1 MKDKKVS
8 FTEAKAA
15 LVSLSLPL
23 RSFRTSQRGLSLS
36 LSFSL
41 EKKETPK
48 QKKRFHLSAIQSREN
63 TQTGQQKK
71 EPPKRFTLI
80 TTRFRHR
87 QHTTRSLV
95 IIFGFGGRNTKT
107 TTTTTTTTRKGGAA
121 TRGVSSDD
129 DDDDQ
134 EEREEELLFLQSSR
148 RRSRVKRRRGSSLLL
163 LEEED
168 KEEDK
173 EEEEEEDGVSAS
185 SSGEEE
191 EEEEERVLETERMM
205 KKNFP
210 VGTRYLINRNGGK
223 NFSIEKYRWSVLGLT
238 FLSYTMYHATRKPPS
253 IVKSVLNPDSTQRE
267 LGRDG
272 WEPFSGPDGNSLLG
286 SIDVSFLAAYSIGMF
301 FSGHI
306 GDSMDLRKFLTI
318 GMIGSGFFVCLFGM
332 AYFWDIH
339 SMYYFVPVQIM
350 AGVFQSTGWPSVVS
364 VVGNWFGKSKRG
376 LIMGIWNAHTS
387 VGNILGSLIAA
398 RCLRDSNWGM
408 SFIIPGI
415 LMAVSGLVINLFLVV
430 DPEDAGHASPH
441 DTSSHQEGGD
451 ISEDRIALTSAAGG
465 GESMS
470 SMASSDDERAST
482 PGLGGSSRSGF
493 AERHQSEAVGF
504 RAALRIPGVVTFSLC
519 LFFTKLV
526 AYTFLYWLPF
536 YIERTEIGGEYLSAA
551 KAGELSTLF
560 DIGGVV
566 GGILAGYLS
575 DKYNARSMVS
585 AGFVYASIPV
595 LYLYREYGSLSMNV
609 NIGFMMLAGV
619 LVNGPYALITTAV
632 SADLGTHE
640 SLKGNAKALATV
652 TAIIDGTGSIG
663 AAIGPMLTGYISSRT
678 NDWNNVF
685 YMLYTADLVAG
696 LLLTR
701 LVLKEIRTMVAL

>member
-1 MKDKKVS
+1 MS
-8 FTEAKAA
+8 FTRQRRR
-15 LVSLSLPL
+15 SFLSLFP
-23 RSFRTSQRGLSLS
+23 SFIHQNEPARSLS
-36 LSFSL
+36 LSFCS
-41 EKKETPK
+41 K
-48 QKKRFHLSAIQSREN
+48 KKRNPRNKKRDFVFSLSAIQSREN
-63 TQTGQQKK
+63 TQQKK

-80 TTRFRHR
+80 TRFRHR

-107 TTTTTTTTRKGGAA
+107 TTTTTTRKGGAA
-121 TRGVSSDD
+121 TRGVSSD

-163 LEEED
+163 LLLEE
-168 KEEDK
+168 EEDK

-185 SSGEEE
+185 SSDEEEE

>member
-1 MKDKKVS
+1 MGRWD
-8 FTEAKAA
+8 A
-15 LVSLSLPL
+15 
-23 RSFRTSQRGLSLS
+23 
-36 LSFSL
+36 
-41 EKKETPK
+41 
-48 QKKRFHLSAIQSREN
+48 
-63 TQTGQQKK
+63 
-71 EPPKRFTLI
+71 
-80 TTRFRHR
+80 
-87 QHTTRSLV
+87 TTRSQHEERKEEKREEKERERRKEEMEKFEPRKEKKKEKKFSSLRGATHRNSNLHKNESAYPRTTKAHTQTHARVSSFRLFLFLFSYFERAFV
-95 IIFGFGGRNTKT
+95 IIFGFGSETRTQPT
-107 TTTTTTTTRKGGAA
+107 TTTS
-121 TRGVSSDD
+121 SSD
-129 DDDDQ
+129 
-134 EEREEELLFLQSSR
+134 EEESLPSSSPSSRRSR
-148 RRSRVKRRRGSSLLL
+148 RRSRRSREQSRRESPSQLLL
-163 LEEED
+163 SD
-168 KEEDK
+168 D
-173 EEEEEEDGVSAS
+173 D
-185 SSGEEE
+185 EEE
-191 EEEEERVLETERMM
+191 EEEEEEEGYSTSSEEEEEGRMM

-210 VGTRYLINRNGGK
+210 IGTRYLINRNGGK

-318 GMIGSGFFVCLFGM
+318 GMVGSGFFVCLFGL

-339 SMYYFVPVQIM
+339 SMYYFVAVQIM
-350 AGVFQSTGWPSVVS
+350 AGIFQSTGWPSVVS

-376 LIMGIWNAHTS
+376 LIMGVWNAHTS

-408 SFIIPGI
+408 SFIIPGV
-415 LMAVSGLVINLFLVV
+415 LMALSGLVINLFLVV

-441 DTSSHQEGGD
+441 DTSSHHEGGD
-451 ISEDRIALTSAAGG
+451 ISEDRIALTSATAG

-470 SMASSDDERAST
+470 SMVSSDDERAST
-482 PGLGGSSRSGF
+482 PGLGGGSSRSGF
-493 AERHQSEAVGF
+493 TERHQSEAVGF

-609 NIGFMMLAGV
+609 NVGFMMLAGV

-701 LVLKEIRTMVAL
+701 LVLKEIRAMVAL

>member
-1 MKDKKVS
+1 MS
-8 FTEAKAA
+8 FTRQRRR
-15 LVSLSLPL
+15 SFLSLFPSFIHQNEPA
-23 RSFRTSQRGLSLS
+23 RSLLS
-36 LSFSL
+36 LSFCS
-41 EKKETPK
+41 K
-48 QKKRFHLSAIQSREN
+48 KKRNRNKKRDFIFSLSAIQSREN

-95 IIFGFGGRNTKT
+95 IIFGFGGRNTK

-168 KEEDK
+168 KEEE

-185 SSGEEE
+185 SSGEEEE

>member
-1 MKDKKVS
+1 MS
-8 FTEAKAA
+8 FTRQRRR
-15 LVSLSLPL
+15 SFLSLFP
-23 RSFRTSQRGLSLS
+23 SFIHQNEQARSLS

-63 TQTGQQKK
+63 TQTRQQKK
-71 EPPKRFTLI
+71 EPPKLFSFT

-107 TTTTTTTTRKGGAA
+107 TTTTTTTTTRKGGAA
-121 TRGVSSDD
+121 TRGVSSDDD

-148 RRSRVKRRRGSSLLL
+148 RRSRGNRRRGSSLLL
-163 LEEED
+163 LEEE
-168 KEEDK
+168 EDQ
-173 EEEEEEDGVSAS
+173 EEEEDGVSAS
-185 SSGEEE
+185 SSDEEEE

-376 LIMGIWNAHTS
+376 LIMGVWNAHTS

-415 LMAVSGLVINLFLVV
+415 LMAVSGLFINLFLVV

-493 AERHQSEAVGF
+493 VERHQSEAVGF

>member
-1 MKDKKVS
+1 MVVFLAVGVS
-8 FTEAKAA
+8 AVSARVLSCLAVSKAGRGGFFLSRSSKRVADGGCFFFESMLFFLVFFSSSFVYFCGRRTRAAKEDSKAFCGVEFSIIFSSFCLRKSHA
-15 LVSLSLPL
+15 KRKNRARTNLSPL
-23 RSFRTSQRGLSLS
+23 FFYARRRRRRRAFFYSG
-36 LSFSL
+36 
-41 EKKETPK
+41 EWM
-48 QKKRFHLSAIQSREN
+48 
-63 TQTGQQKK
+63 
-71 EPPKRFTLI
+71 LI
-80 TTRFRHR
+80 EDGGD
-87 QHTTRSLV
+87 SLV
-95 IIFGFGGRNTKT
+95 T
-107 TTTTTTTTRKGGAA
+107 
-121 TRGVSSDD
+121 SS
-129 DDDDQ
+129 
-134 EEREEELLFLQSSR
+134 
-148 RRSRVKRRRGSSLLL
+148 
-163 LEEED
+163 
-168 KEEDK
+168 
-173 EEEEEEDGVSAS
+173 EEEEEEG
-185 SSGEEE
+185 
-191 EEEEERVLETERMM
+191 TMM

-210 VGTRYLINRNGGK
+210 IGTRYLINRNGGK
-223 NFSIEKYRWSVLGLT
+223 NFSVEKYRWSVLALT

-318 GMIGSGFFVCLFGM
+318 GMVGSGLFVCMFGM
-332 AYFWDIH
+332 AYFLDIH
-339 SMYYFVPVQIM
+339 SMYYFVAVQIM

-376 LIMGIWNAHTS
+376 LIMGVWNAHTS

-408 SFIIPGI
+408 SFIIPGV
-415 LMAVSGLVINLFLVV
+415 LMALSGLVINLFLVV

-441 DTSSHQEGGD
+441 DTSLHHEGGD
-451 ISEDRIALTSAAGG
+451 ISEDRIELMSAAGG

-470 SMASSDDERAST
+470 SMVSSDDERAST
-482 PGLGGSSRSGF
+482 PGLGGGSSRSGF
-493 AERHQSEAVGF
+493 MERHQSEAVGF

-560 DIGGVV
+560 DIGGVI

-696 LLLTR
+696 MLLTR
-701 LVLKEIRTMVAL
+701 LVLKEIRAMVAL

>member
-1 MKDKKVS
+1 MV
-8 FTEAKAA
+8 
-15 LVSLSLPL
+15 V
-23 RSFRTSQRGLSLS
+23 
-36 LSFSL
+36 
-41 EKKETPK
+41 
-48 QKKRFHLSAIQSREN
+48 
-63 TQTGQQKK
+63 
-71 EPPKRFTLI
+71 
-80 TTRFRHR
+80 
-87 QHTTRSLV
+87 
-95 IIFGFGGRNTKT
+95 
-107 TTTTTTTTRKGGAA
+107 
-121 TRGVSSDD
+121 
-129 DDDDQ
+129 
-134 EEREEELLFLQSSR
+134 FLA
-148 RRSRVKRRRGSSLLL
+148 V
-163 LEEED
+163 
-168 KEEDK
+168 
-173 EEEEEEDGVSAS
+173 GVSAVSARVLSCLAVSKAGRGGFFLSRS
-185 SSGEEE
+185 SKRVADGGCFFFESMLFFWPFFFGLFFFVRVLLWTTNESRKRRLESLCGVEFSIIFSSFCLRKSHAKRKNRARTNLSPLFFYARRRRRRRAFFYSGEWMLIEDGGDSLVTSSEEE
-191 EEEEERVLETERMM
+191 EEEEEEEIRTMM

-210 VGTRYLINRNGGK
+210 IGTRYLINRNGGK
-223 NFSIEKYRWSVLGLT
+223 NFSVEKYRWSVLALT

-318 GMIGSGFFVCLFGM
+318 GMVGSGLFVCMFGM
-332 AYFWDIH
+332 AYFLDIH
-339 SMYYFVPVQIM
+339 SMYYFVAVQIM

-376 LIMGIWNAHTS
+376 LIMGVWNAHTS

-408 SFIIPGI
+408 SFIIPGV
-415 LMAVSGLVINLFLVV
+415 LMALSGLVINLFLVV

-441 DTSSHQEGGD
+441 DTSLHHEGGD
-451 ISEDRIALTSAAGG
+451 ISEDRIELMSAAGG

-470 SMASSDDERAST
+470 SMVSSDDERAST
-482 PGLGGSSRSGF
+482 PGLGGGSSRSGF
-493 AERHQSEAVGF
+493 MERHQSEAVGF

-560 DIGGVV
+560 DIGGVI

-696 LLLTR
+696 MLLTR
-701 LVLKEIRTMVAL
+701 LVLKEIRAMVAL

>member
-1 MKDKKVS
+1 VS
-8 FTEAKAA
+8 FTRQRRR
-15 LVSLSLPL
+15 SFLSLFPSFIHQNEPA
-23 RSFRTSQRGLSLS
+23 RSLLS
-36 LSFSL
+36 LSFCS
-41 EKKETPK
+41 K
-48 QKKRFHLSAIQSREN
+48 KKRNRNKKRDFISLLSAIQSREN

-71 EPPKRFTLI
+71 EPSKRFTLI
-80 TTRFRHR
+80 TRFRHR

-95 IIFGFGGRNTKT
+95 IIFGFGGRNTK

>member
-1 MKDKKVS
+1 MSKLNS
-8 FTEAKAA
+8 IFLIEYLIA
-15 LVSLSLPL
+15 
-23 RSFRTSQRGLSLS
+23 
-36 LSFSL
+36 
-41 EKKETPK
+41 
-48 QKKRFHLSAIQSREN
+48 KKRAIISGNSDKDE
-63 TQTGQQKK
+63 G
-71 EPPKRFTLI
+71 
-80 TTRFRHR
+80 
-87 QHTTRSLV
+87 
-95 IIFGFGGRNTKT
+95 
-107 TTTTTTTTRKGGAA
+107 
-121 TRGVSSDD
+121 DD
-129 DDDDQ
+129 DDDNSRIVTNNNNSSVKVDEQ
-134 EEREEELLFLQSSR
+134 EEEEELLEEE
-148 RRSRVKRRRGSSLLL
+148 

-168 KEEDK
+168 
-173 EEEEEEDGVSAS
+173 
-185 SSGEEE
+185 
-191 EEEEERVLETERMM
+191 ERYHRRRRRRGRYSTIKM
-205 KKNFP
+205 KKNIP
-210 VGTRYLINRNGGK
+210 IGVRYLINRNNGK
-223 NFSIEKYRWSVLGLT
+223 NFSSEKYRWSVLALT

-253 IVKSVLNPDSTQRE
+253 IVKSVLNPDATQRE

-272 WEPFSGPDGNSLLG
+272 WAPFDGADGNQLLG

-318 GMIGSGFFVCLFGM
+318 GMVGSGMFVCMFGM

-339 SMYYFVPVQIM
+339 SMYYFVFVQIL

-364 VVGNWFGKSKRG
+364 VVGNWCGKSKRG
-376 LIMGIWNAHTS
+376 LIMGVWNAHTS
-387 VGNILGSLIAA
+387 VGNILGSLIAS

-408 SFIIPGI
+408 AFIIPGA
-415 LMAVSGLVINLFLVV
+415 LMVLSGIVINLFLVV
-430 DPEDAGHASPH
+430 DPEDAGHDSPH
-441 DTSSHQEGGD
+441 DTDENNNRGESNR
-451 ISEDRIALTSAAGG
+451 EDNVSLISAAAGDVT
-465 GESMS
+465 
-470 SMASSDDERAST
+470 SDDDRAST
-482 PGLGGSSRSGF
+482 PTLIGRSGVS
-493 AERHQSEAVGF
+493 AAAAARHQSEAVGF
-504 RAALRIPGVVTFSLC
+504 RAALKIPGVITFSLC

-595 LYLYREYGSLSMNV
+595 LYLYREYGSLSIGV
-609 NIGFMMLAGV
+609 NIVFMMLAGV

-640 SLKGNAKALATV
+640 SLKGNSKALATV

-663 AAIGPMLTGYISSRT
+663 AAIGPMLTGYISSKT

-685 YMLYTADLVAG
+685 YMLYTADLIAG
-696 LLLTR
+696 LLLTK
-701 LVLKEIRTMVAL
+701 LVLKEIRTMVAA

>member
-1 MKDKKVS
+1 
-8 FTEAKAA
+8 
-15 LVSLSLPL
+15 LPSSSSPSSR
-23 RSFRTSQRGLSLS
+23 RSR
-36 LSFSL
+36 
-41 EKKETPK
+41 
-48 QKKRFHLSAIQSREN
+48 
-63 TQTGQQKK
+63 
-71 EPPKRFTLI
+71 
-80 TTRFRHR
+80 
-87 QHTTRSLV
+87 
-95 IIFGFGGRNTKT
+95 
-107 TTTTTTTTRKGGAA
+107 
-121 TRGVSSDD
+121 
-129 DDDDQ
+129 
-134 EEREEELLFLQSSR
+134 R
-148 RRSRVKRRRGSSLLL
+148 RRSRRSREQNRRESPSQLLL
-163 LEEED
+163 SD
-168 KEEDK
+168 
-173 EEEEEEDGVSAS
+173 EEEEEGYSTFS
-185 SSGEEE
+185 EEE
-191 EEEEERVLETERMM
+191 EEEEENGREGRMM

-210 VGTRYLINRNGGK
+210 IGTRYLINRNGGK

-318 GMIGSGFFVCLFGM
+318 GMVGSGFFVCLFGL

-339 SMYYFVPVQIM
+339 SMYYFVAVQIM
-350 AGVFQSTGWPSVVS
+350 AGIFQSTGWPSVVS

-376 LIMGIWNAHTS
+376 LIMGVWNAHTS

-408 SFIIPGI
+408 SFIIPGV
-415 LMAVSGLVINLFLVV
+415 LMALSGLVINLFLVV

-451 ISEDRIALTSAAGG
+451 ISEDRIALTSAAAG

-470 SMASSDDERAST
+470 SMVSSDDERAST
-482 PGLGGSSRSGF
+482 PGLGGGSSRSGF
-493 AERHQSEAVGF
+493 TERHQSEAVGF

-609 NIGFMMLAGV
+609 NVGFMMLAGV

-701 LVLKEIRTMVAL
+701 LVLKEIRAMVAL

>member
-1 MKDKKVS
+1 MS
-8 FTEAKAA
+8 KAGRGGFF
-15 LVSLSLPL
+15 LSRSSKRVADGGCFFFKSMLFFWPFLL
-23 RSFRTSQRGLSLS
+23 RSCTFVDDER
-36 LSFSL
+36 
-41 EKKETPK
+41 EP
-48 QKKRFHLSAIQSREN
+48 QKKTRKPVVSNSFFLFFHRFVSANHAKRKNRARTNLSPLFFYARRRRRRRAFFYSGEWM
-63 TQTGQQKK
+63 
-71 EPPKRFTLI
+71 LI
-80 TTRFRHR
+80 EDGGD
-87 QHTTRSLV
+87 SLV
-95 IIFGFGGRNTKT
+95 T
-107 TTTTTTTTRKGGAA
+107 
-121 TRGVSSDD
+121 SS
-129 DDDDQ
+129 
-134 EEREEELLFLQSSR
+134 
-148 RRSRVKRRRGSSLLL
+148 
-163 LEEED
+163 
-168 KEEDK
+168 
-173 EEEEEEDGVSAS
+173 EEEEEEI
-185 SSGEEE
+185 
-191 EEEEERVLETERMM
+191 RTMM

-210 VGTRYLINRNGGK
+210 IGTRYLINRNGGK
-223 NFSIEKYRWSVLGLT
+223 NFSVEKYRWSVLALT

-318 GMIGSGFFVCLFGM
+318 GMVGSGLFVCMFGM
-332 AYFWDIH
+332 AYFLDIH
-339 SMYYFVPVQIM
+339 SMYYFVAVQIM

-376 LIMGIWNAHTS
+376 LIMGVWNAHTS

-408 SFIIPGI
+408 SFIIPGV
-415 LMAVSGLVINLFLVV
+415 LMALSGLVINLFLVV

-441 DTSSHQEGGD
+441 DTSLHHEGGD
-451 ISEDRIALTSAAGG
+451 ISEDRIELMSAAGG

-470 SMASSDDERAST
+470 SMVSSDDERAST
-482 PGLGGSSRSGF
+482 PGLGGGSSRSGF
-493 AERHQSEAVGF
+493 MERHQSEAVGF

-560 DIGGVV
+560 DIGGVI

-575 DKYNARSMVS
+575 DKNNARSMVS

-696 LLLTR
+696 MLLTR
-701 LVLKEIRTMVAL
+701 LVLKEIRAMVAL

>member
-1 MKDKKVS
+1 MV
-8 FTEAKAA
+8 
-15 LVSLSLPL
+15 V
-23 RSFRTSQRGLSLS
+23 
-36 LSFSL
+36 
-41 EKKETPK
+41 
-48 QKKRFHLSAIQSREN
+48 
-63 TQTGQQKK
+63 
-71 EPPKRFTLI
+71 
-80 TTRFRHR
+80 
-87 QHTTRSLV
+87 
-95 IIFGFGGRNTKT
+95 
-107 TTTTTTTTRKGGAA
+107 
-121 TRGVSSDD
+121 
-129 DDDDQ
+129 
-134 EEREEELLFLQSSR
+134 FLA
-148 RRSRVKRRRGSSLLL
+148 V
-163 LEEED
+163 
-168 KEEDK
+168 
-173 EEEEEEDGVSAS
+173 GVSAVSARVLSCLAVSKAGRGGFFLSRS
-185 SSGEEE
+185 SKRVADGGCFFFESMLFFWPFFFGLFFFVRVLLWTTNESRKRRLESLCGVEFSIIFSSFCLRKSHAKRKNRARTNLSPLFFYARRRRRRRAFFYSGEWMLIEDE
-191 EEEEERVLETERMM
+191 GDSLVTSSEEEEERRTMM

-210 VGTRYLINRNGGK
+210 IGTRYLINRNGGK
-223 NFSIEKYRWSVLGLT
+223 NFSVEKYRWSVLALT

-318 GMIGSGFFVCLFGM
+318 GMVGSGLFVCMFGM
-332 AYFWDIH
+332 AYFLDIH
-339 SMYYFVPVQIM
+339 SMYYFVAVQIM

-376 LIMGIWNAHTS
+376 LIMGVWNAHTS

-408 SFIIPGI
+408 SFIIPGV
-415 LMAVSGLVINLFLVV
+415 LMALSGLVINLFLVV

-441 DTSSHQEGGD
+441 DTSLHHEGGD
-451 ISEDRIALTSAAGG
+451 ISEDRIELMSAAGG

-470 SMASSDDERAST
+470 SMVSSDDERAST
-482 PGLGGSSRSGF
+482 PGLGGGSSRSGF
-493 AERHQSEAVGF
+493 MERHQSEAVGF

-560 DIGGVV
+560 DIGGVI

-696 LLLTR
+696 MLLTR
-701 LVLKEIRTMVAL
+701 LVLKEIRAMVAL

>member
-1 MKDKKVS
+1 
-8 FTEAKAA
+8 
-15 LVSLSLPL
+15 LPSSSSPSSR
-23 RSFRTSQRGLSLS
+23 RSR
-36 LSFSL
+36 
-41 EKKETPK
+41 
-48 QKKRFHLSAIQSREN
+48 
-63 TQTGQQKK
+63 
-71 EPPKRFTLI
+71 
-80 TTRFRHR
+80 
-87 QHTTRSLV
+87 
-95 IIFGFGGRNTKT
+95 
-107 TTTTTTTTRKGGAA
+107 
-121 TRGVSSDD
+121 
-129 DDDDQ
+129 
-134 EEREEELLFLQSSR
+134 R
-148 RRSRVKRRRGSSLLL
+148 RRSRRSREQNRRESPSQLLL
-163 LEEED
+163 SD
-168 KEEDK
+168 
-173 EEEEEEDGVSAS
+173 EEEEEGYSTFS
-185 SSGEEE
+185 EEE
-191 EEEEERVLETERMM
+191 EEEEEENGREGRMM

-210 VGTRYLINRNGGK
+210 IGTRYLINRNGGK

-318 GMIGSGFFVCLFGM
+318 GMVGSGFFVCLFGL

-339 SMYYFVPVQIM
+339 SMYYFVAVQIM
-350 AGVFQSTGWPSVVS
+350 AGIFQSTGWPSVVS

-376 LIMGIWNAHTS
+376 LIMGVWNAHTS

-408 SFIIPGI
+408 SFIIPGV
-415 LMAVSGLVINLFLVV
+415 LMALSGLVINLFLVV

-451 ISEDRIALTSAAGG
+451 ISEDRIALTSAAAG

-470 SMASSDDERAST
+470 SMVSSDDERAST
-482 PGLGGSSRSGF
+482 PGLGGGSSRSGF
-493 AERHQSEAVGF
+493 TERHQSEAVGF

-609 NIGFMMLAGV
+609 NVGFMMLAGV

-701 LVLKEIRTMVAL
+701 LVLKEIRAMVAL

>member
-1 MKDKKVS
+1 
-8 FTEAKAA
+8 
-15 LVSLSLPL
+15 
-23 RSFRTSQRGLSLS
+23 
-36 LSFSL
+36 
-41 EKKETPK
+41 
-48 QKKRFHLSAIQSREN
+48 
-63 TQTGQQKK
+63 
-71 EPPKRFTLI
+71 
-80 TTRFRHR
+80 
-87 QHTTRSLV
+87 
-95 IIFGFGGRNTKT
+95 
-107 TTTTTTTTRKGGAA
+107 
-121 TRGVSSDD
+121 
-129 DDDDQ
+129 
-134 EEREEELLFLQSSR
+134 
-148 RRSRVKRRRGSSLLL
+148 
-163 LEEED
+163 
-168 KEEDK
+168 
-173 EEEEEEDGVSAS
+173 
-185 SSGEEE
+185 
-191 EEEEERVLETERMM
+191 
-205 KKNFP
+205 
-210 VGTRYLINRNGGK
+210 
-223 NFSIEKYRWSVLGLT
+223 
-238 FLSYTMYHATRKPPS
+238 
-253 IVKSVLNPDSTQRE
+253 
-267 LGRDG
+267 
-272 WEPFSGPDGNSLLG
+272 
-286 SIDVSFLAAYSIGMF
+286 
-301 FSGHI
+301 
-306 GDSMDLRKFLTI
+306 
-318 GMIGSGFFVCLFGM
+318 
-332 AYFWDIH
+332 
-339 SMYYFVPVQIM
+339 MYYFVPVQIM

-493 AERHQSEAVGF
+493 VERHQSEAVGF

>member
-1 MKDKKVS
+1 
-8 FTEAKAA
+8 
-15 LVSLSLPL
+15 
-23 RSFRTSQRGLSLS
+23 
-36 LSFSL
+36 
-41 EKKETPK
+41 
-48 QKKRFHLSAIQSREN
+48 
-63 TQTGQQKK
+63 
-71 EPPKRFTLI
+71 
-80 TTRFRHR
+80 
-87 QHTTRSLV
+87 
-95 IIFGFGGRNTKT
+95 
-107 TTTTTTTTRKGGAA
+107 
-121 TRGVSSDD
+121 
-129 DDDDQ
+129 
-134 EEREEELLFLQSSR
+134 
-148 RRSRVKRRRGSSLLL
+148 
-163 LEEED
+163 
-168 KEEDK
+168 
-173 EEEEEEDGVSAS
+173 
-185 SSGEEE
+185 
-191 EEEEERVLETERMM
+191 
-205 KKNFP
+205 
-210 VGTRYLINRNGGK
+210 
-223 NFSIEKYRWSVLGLT
+223 
-238 FLSYTMYHATRKPPS
+238 MYHATRKPPS

-350 AGVFQSTGWPSVVS
+350 AGVFQSSGWPSVVS

-441 DTSSHQEGGD
+441 GTSSHQEVGD
-451 ISEDRIALTSAAGG
+451 ISEDRIAVTSAAGG

-482 PGLGGSSRSGF
+482 PGLGGSLRSGF
-493 AERHQSEAVGF
+493 VERHQSEAVGF

>member
-1 MKDKKVS
+1 MV
-8 FTEAKAA
+8 
-15 LVSLSLPL
+15 V
-23 RSFRTSQRGLSLS
+23 
-36 LSFSL
+36 
-41 EKKETPK
+41 
-48 QKKRFHLSAIQSREN
+48 
-63 TQTGQQKK
+63 
-71 EPPKRFTLI
+71 
-80 TTRFRHR
+80 
-87 QHTTRSLV
+87 
-95 IIFGFGGRNTKT
+95 
-107 TTTTTTTTRKGGAA
+107 
-121 TRGVSSDD
+121 
-129 DDDDQ
+129 
-134 EEREEELLFLQSSR
+134 FLA
-148 RRSRVKRRRGSSLLL
+148 V
-163 LEEED
+163 
-168 KEEDK
+168 
-173 EEEEEEDGVSAS
+173 GVSAVSARVLSLRCRKPEEEVSFYRVLQNAWPTAGASFLSRCFFFGLFFLVFS
-185 SSGEEE
+185 SSFVYFCGRRTRAAKEDSKNLCGGVDLFILIYIFFHRFVSANHAKRKNRARTNLSPLFFYARRRRRRRAFFYSGEWMLIEDGGDSLVTSSEEDEEE
-191 EEEEERVLETERMM
+191 IRTMM

-210 VGTRYLINRNGGK
+210 IGTRYLINRNGGK
-223 NFSIEKYRWSVLGLT
+223 NFSVEKYRWSVLALT

-318 GMIGSGFFVCLFGM
+318 GMVGSGLFVCMFGM
-332 AYFWDIH
+332 AYFLDIH
-339 SMYYFVPVQIM
+339 SMYYFVAVQIM

-441 DTSSHQEGGD
+441 GTSSHQEVGD
-451 ISEDRIALTSAAGG
+451 ISEDRIAVTSAAGG

-493 AERHQSEAVGF
+493 VERHQSEAVGF